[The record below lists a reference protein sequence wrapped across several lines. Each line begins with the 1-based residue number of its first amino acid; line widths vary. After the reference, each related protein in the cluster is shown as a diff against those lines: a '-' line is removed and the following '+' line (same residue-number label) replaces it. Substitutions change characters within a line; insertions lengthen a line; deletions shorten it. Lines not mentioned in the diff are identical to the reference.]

1 MRSGEGISLRVPCD
15 ELVVAVAVALV
26 VFLKRRV
33 ASIIAG
39 LESRLLHR
47 ILNIFIDYISA

>member
-15 ELVVAVAVALV
+15 ELVVAVAVV